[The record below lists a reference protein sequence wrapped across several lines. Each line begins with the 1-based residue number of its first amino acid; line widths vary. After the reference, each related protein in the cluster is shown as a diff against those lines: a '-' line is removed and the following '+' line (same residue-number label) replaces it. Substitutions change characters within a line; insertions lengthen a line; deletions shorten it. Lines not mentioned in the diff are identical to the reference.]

1 MMKKYWLFL
10 ILALSVLGS
19 GCASRRQMAETQ
31 IEIIKLRQ
39 EHREILAS
47 INRLDS
53 LLAEQNA
60 VSKKL
65 NAELKL
71 SMGALEEQMSQVEAR
86 LEDAGVLIQ
95 QTVSKI
101 EQRKP
106 QPQIQAPDSSDT
118 TGAAGQVDHQKLYN
132 LAYLDVTKGNYS
144 MAIKGFEDYLQS
156 FPNTSLADN
165 AVYWIGECYYIQKDY
180 AQSQKWYEKLVK
192 EYPKS
197 EHIASARLKFAMS
210 MYNQRYITKAKQYF
224 LDVVK
229 DYPGTEE
236 ANQAAEMLKRYD

>member
-1 MMKKYWLFL
+1 MMKKYWIFL
-10 ILALSVLGS
+10 LIIIVTLVS
-19 GCASRRQMAETQ
+19 GCATRRQMAEAN

-39 EHREILAS
+39 EHREILAA
-47 INRLDS
+47 INKLDS
-53 LLAEQNA
+53 LLAEQNGL
-60 VSKKL
+60 SKKL

-71 SMGALEEQMSQVEAR
+71 SMGVLEEQMSQVEAR

-95 QTVSKI
+95 QTVSKM

-106 QPQIQAPDSSDT
+106 QPQTQAADSSDT
-118 TGAAGQVDHQKLYN
+118 TQTTSQVDHQKLYN
-132 LAYLDVTKGNYS
+132 VAYLDVTKGNYK
-144 MAIKGFEDYLQS
+144 MAIKGFEEYLQS

-165 AVYWIGECYYIQKDY
+165 AVYWIGECYYIQKEY
-180 AQSQKWYEKLVK
+180 TQSQKWYEKLINV
-192 EYPKS
+192 YPKS
-197 EHIASARLKFAMS
+197 EHIASAKLKFAMS

-229 DYPGTEE
+229 EYPGTEE

>member
-1 MMKKYWLFL
+1 ML
-10 ILALSVLGS
+10 VD
-19 GCASRRQMAETQ
+19 R
-31 IEIIKLRQ
+31 
-39 EHREILAS
+39 
-47 INRLDS
+47 
-53 LLAEQNA
+53 A
-60 VSKKL
+60 V
-65 NAELKL
+65 
-71 SMGALEEQMSQVEAR
+71 R
-86 LEDAGVLIQ
+86 
-95 QTVSKI
+95 TI
-101 EQRKP
+101 EQQKP
-106 QPQIQAPDSSDT
+106 RPHSQAADSSDT
-118 TGAAGQVDHQKLYN
+118 TKTAGQVDHQKLYN
-132 LAYLDVTKGNYS
+132 IAYLDVTKGNYK

-180 AQSQKWYEKLVK
+180 PQSQKWYEKLIK

>member
-1 MMKKYWLFL
+1 MMKRYWLFL

-19 GCASRRQMAETQ
+19 ACASRRQMAETQ
-31 IEIIKLRQ
+31 IEIIRLRQ
-39 EHREILAS
+39 EHREILTS

-53 LLAEQNA
+53 LIAEQNT

-71 SMGALEEQMSQVEAR
+71 SMGALEEQMSQVEAS
-86 LEDAGVLIQ
+86 LDDAVGQIDRAVRGIERQ
-95 QTVSKI
+95 KPRPQT
-101 EQRKP
+101 
-106 QPQIQAPDSSDT
+106 QAPDSSDT
-118 TGAAGQVDHQKLYN
+118 TKTADQVDHQKLYN
-132 LAYLDVTKGNYS
+132 MAYLDVTKGNYK

-180 AQSQKWYEKLVK
+180 AQSQNWYEKLTK
-192 EYPKS
+192 DYPKS

-229 DYPGTEE
+229 DFPGTEE

>member
-1 MMKKYWLFL
+1 MMKKYWIFL

-19 GCASRRQMAETQ
+19 GCATRRQMAETQ
-31 IEIIKLRQ
+31 IEIIRLRQ
-39 EHREILAS
+39 EHREILTA
-47 INRLDS
+47 INKLDS
-53 LLAEQNA
+53 LLTEQTA
-60 VSKKL
+60 GSKKL
-65 NAELKL
+65 NAELKMSL
-71 SMGALEEQMSQVEAR
+71 GVLEERMLLVESR
-86 LEDAGVLIQ
+86 LEDAGMLVDRAVR
-95 QTVSKI
+95 TI
-101 EQRKP
+101 EQQKPKP
-106 QPQIQAPDSSDT
+106 QTQATDSSDT
-118 TGAAGQVDHQKLYN
+118 TQTASQVDHQKLYN
-132 LAYLDVTKGNYS
+132 IAYLDVTKGNYN

-165 AVYWIGECYYIQKDY
+165 AVYWIGECFYIQKDY
-180 AQSQKWYEKLVK
+180 PQSQKWYEKLVK

-236 ANQAAEMLKRYD
+236 ANQASEMLKRYD